1 MPVIEL
7 DISVKNGVVVRAGE
21 MLRIPAYVTGKPFPS
36 LKWTKDDG
44 ALEKD
49 RMEVEEAGH
58 DSTLVIKC
66 TKRSDHGKYQ
76 IQAANPSGIKSA
88 STRVEV
94 MGEDFSFMAGF
105 LNCSFHKQV

>member
-1 MPVIEL
+1 MSEVPVIEL

-21 MLRIPAYVTGKPFPS
+21 MLRIPAHVTGRPFPS

-49 RMEVEEAGH
+49 RMEVEEAGK
-58 DSTLVIKC
+58 DSTLVIKT

-88 STRVEV
+88 WTRVEV
-94 MGEDFSFMAGF
+94 MGKNF
-105 LNCSFHKQV
+105 

>member
-1 MPVIEL
+1 M
-7 DISVKNGVVVRAGE
+7 KKGVVVRAGE
-21 MLRIPAYVTGKPFPS
+21 MLRIPAHVTGRPFPS

-49 RMEVEEAGH
+49 RMELEEAGQ
-58 DSTLVIKC
+58 DSTLVIKI

-88 STRVEV
+88 WTRVEV
-94 MGEDFSFMAGF
+94 MGKNF
-105 LNCSFHKQV
+105 